1 MSRLRRLDWAARA
14 GGPGRKAALAAVV
27 AATVMFAAGCA
38 SETPLERLQR
48 ELEPFPEYSVILQ
61 DMRPEGFYH
70 QYRVVVGQPGGESGE
85 VVHREQLLAWQKVGR
100 RTYNQYQSFLGM
112 VILSKGPDGAID
124 QQQHPPGYQQVGDER
139 YGRWRDDG
147 GGRSFWEFYGQYALL
162 SHVIGGFN
170 RPIYRNDWNGYRDS
184 RSRGQTYYGPGG
196 AYGTSGSVTR
206 QTNPDFF
213 RRQQAR
219 QAARTQGFGD
229 RVRSRM
235 LGGGRFGGK

>member
-1 MSRLRRLDWAARA
+1 MA
-14 GGPGRKAALAAVV
+14 
-27 AATVMFAAGCA
+27 
-38 SETPLERLQR
+38 
-48 ELEPFPEYSVILQ
+48 EYSVILQ

-70 QYRVVVGQPGGESGE
+70 QYRVVVGHPDAESGE
-85 VVHREQLLAWQKVGR
+85 VVHRETVLDWLRVGR
-100 RTYNQYQSFLGM
+100 RTYIRYQSHLGM
-112 VILSKGPDGAID
+112 VILSKGPDGVID

-147 GGRSFWEFYGQYALL
+147 KRAVFLGVLRAVRPAEHAHGRLQPARSTGG
-162 SHVIGGFN
+162 
-170 RPIYRNDWNGYRDS
+170 DWDSYRDS

-196 AYGTSGSVTR
+196 AYGTNGTVTR

-219 QAARTQGFGD
+219 QTASSQSFGD
-229 RVRSRM
+229 RVRGRM